1 MKDSLTENKI
11 MNNKSILIIIV
22 TLGICSISNAQST
35 YQKYDS
41 ITRGVEYN
49 ITKSQ
54 INSNKKTIELF
65 KESKKSYSVFD
76 KTGSV
81 IRSRTQGII
90 CAKENENFRLNQ
102 KAFLLMDANR
112 IDNTENYNNNV
123 NQIRA
128 QFPK

>member
-1 MKDSLTENKI
+1 
-11 MNNKSILIIIV
+11 MNNKTILTIIGV
-22 TLGICSISNAQST
+22 LGIYSISNAQST

-41 ITRGVEYN
+41 TTRGVEYN

-54 INSNKKTIELF
+54 INSNMKTMELL

-76 KTGSV
+76 KNGSV
-81 IRSRTQGII
+81 NRSRIQGVI

-112 IDNTENYNNNV
+112 IDDTENYNNNV
-123 NQIRA
+123 NQIKG